1 MHEDGSPCMKIM
13 IGNEGSDHRGHA
25 ERARMIMMPLPY
37 PGTVTYTVKISI
49 INAAASCSALS
60 EQL

>member
-1 MHEDGSPCMKIM
+1 MKIM
-13 IGNEGSDHRGHA
+13 IGNEVSDYRGHA
-25 ERARMIMMPLPY
+25 ERARMIMMPLAY
-37 PGTVTYTVKISI
+37 PGTVMYTVEISI